1 MQPIGFDC
9 CVIVE
14 ERNVVVPLGQWTIDV
29 VMNSKVASSCE
40 SEILK
45 GFKNDH
51 IWKFVA
57 SALRNI
63 VKRTIIDQHDFIA
76 FTWPVESVQ

>member
-1 MQPIGFDC
+1 
-9 CVIVE
+9 
-14 ERNVVVPLGQWTIDV
+14 
-29 VMNSKVASSCE
+29 MNSEVASSCE

-51 IWKFVA
+51 IWKLVA

-76 FTWPVESVQ
+76 VTWPVESVK